1 MSDKGKNP
9 KSVRAKPHH
18 MSKGT
23 DVSQIPR
30 ALKKGNQNYHGNTQ
44 VTITPDTKMN
54 TGTDTK
60 RNTEMDTK
68 MNTETDTKM
77 NTKMDTQNSTDT
89 STKTGHV
96 EQSAEVL
103 SQERMD
109 TTETEKQSIK
119 IQKCIMNK
127 ILNKEDINQSAKQP
141 IPEEADNTR
150 APQNEV
156 NMALEKIDDSIHM
169 DMISFGKIYVRST
182 FIIAMPQKII
192 YVKLD
197 ANFTRPKHVIF
208 IFGMGGLRFS
218 LNAKAG
224 ADRIILPHLT

>member
-1 MSDKGKNP
+1 MSDKGRNP

-44 VTITPDTKMN
+44 VIITPDTKMN
-54 TGTDTK
+54 TET
-60 RNTEMDTK
+60 DTK
-68 MNTETDTKM
+68 MNTRTDTKM

-109 TTETEKQSIK
+109 TTETEKQGIK

-127 ILNKEDINQSAKQP
+127 ILNKDTNQSTKQP
-141 IPEEADNTR
+141 IPEEAGNTR

-156 NMALEKIDDSIHM
+156 NMALEKTDDSTHR
-169 DMISFGKIYVRST
+169 DMINFGTIYVRST